1 MSKSEEITGILIL
14 CVLLLV
20 PIAGASYSFD
30 GVPYTD
36 KLDLVAH
43 GTLKGGVYIGESQK
57 LDFPPCTRTF
67 NVPGEVKWA
76 RLYVGVWGVVTA
88 SIGSITRLPM
98 KHYQDL
104 IPPLRTPVGVSA
116 GINSMA
122 GCIVSS

>member
-1 MSKSEEITGILIL
+1 MLLYNRQMSNSGAIAGIVIL

-67 NVPGEVKWA
+67 NVPGDVKWA
-76 RLYVGVWGVVTA
+76 RLYVGVWGGTERYEGWVHTTFN
-88 SIGSITRLPM
+88 GTKNRM
-98 KHYQDL
+98 
-104 IPPLRTPVGVSA
+104 
-116 GINSMA
+116 
-122 GCIVSS
+122 